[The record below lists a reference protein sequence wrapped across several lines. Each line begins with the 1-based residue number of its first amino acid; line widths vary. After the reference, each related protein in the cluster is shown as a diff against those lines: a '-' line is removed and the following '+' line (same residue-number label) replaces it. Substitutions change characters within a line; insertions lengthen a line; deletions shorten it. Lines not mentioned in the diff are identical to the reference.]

1 MPAIANT
8 TTTSQFQQLTVKEI
22 DFIERFT
29 RNWDSLREIL
39 GIMRPIRKTPGTKLV
54 SNKASIVLQD
64 GSVAEGDEV
73 PFSQATV
80 VPVAYADLDLRKYRK
95 AVTAEAVAKYGAAIA
110 VQKTDDALITELQ
123 TNVLDE
129 FYAFAKTGTLV
140 SAYDS
145 FQMAVSMAIGSVTDK
160 FKKMR
165 RDFSNIVVFVNTLDL
180 YSYLGGAEVTVQSA
194 NGVQYLKNF
203 LGADTMI
210 ISSEIEKGTVIAT
223 PADNIVLYY
232 IDPGDGDFK
241 ELGLDY
247 TTGNGETNLIGI
259 HKEGNY
265 SRVMGETNAL
275 MGMKLW
281 AEYIDGIAV
290 VYVNSGN
297 LEAVT
302 VAPETST
309 IYNYDPATLQAD
321 ISVNGNEIDGTLHYV
336 TTGDLASYWGPGNF
350 LALKFGE
357 YQNVKVGLVPTKGS
371 GLAALDSDR
380 NAAFVVADT
389 DQKVIVQK
397 TVGSNRKT
405 QIYSLAGLTLETAE
419 G

>member
-1 MPAIANT
+1 MLPNT
-8 TTTSQFQQLTVKEI
+8 TGTAQFSQMTVKEI

-29 RNWDSLREIL
+29 RNWDSLAEIM

-54 SNKASIVLQD
+54 SSKASIALQD
-64 GSVAEGDEV
+64 GAVAEGEEV

-80 VPVAYADLDLRKYRK
+80 VPVAYADLTLRKYRK
-95 AVTAEAVAKYGAAIA
+95 AVTAESVSKYGAAIA

-123 TNVLDE
+123 GEVLDE
-129 FYAFAKTGTLV
+129 FYAFAKSGTLV

-165 RDFSNIVVFVNTLDL
+165 RDFSNVVVFVNTLDL
-180 YSYLGGAEVTVQSA
+180 HEYLGGASVTIQTV

-203 LGADTMI
+203 LGAETMI
-210 ISSEIEKGTVIAT
+210 VSSEIERGMVIAT

-265 SRVMGETNAL
+265 GRVMGETHAL
-275 MGMKLW
+275 MGLKLW

-321 ISVNGNEIDGTLHYV
+321 IAVNGDEIDGTLHWV
-336 TTGDLASYWGPGNF
+336 TSGDLASYWGPGNF

-357 YQNVKVGLVPTKGS
+357 YQNVKVGLVPSKGS
-371 GLAALDSDR
+371 GLAALDIDK
-380 NAAFVVADT
+380 NAAFVVADN

-397 TVGSNRKT
+397 TVGSSRKT
-405 QIYSLAGLTLETAE
+405 QVYSLAGLTLETAE

>member
-1 MPAIANT
+1 MAVINNT
-8 TTTSQFQQLTVKEI
+8 TTTNQFSNLTIQEI

-39 GIMRPIRKTPGTKLV
+39 GIMRPIRKQPGTKLV
-54 SNKASIVLQD
+54 SSKASIELQS
-64 GSVAEGDEV
+64 GSVPEGDEV
-73 PFSQATV
+73 PFSQAQV
-80 VPVAYADLDLRKYRK
+80 VPVAYADLNLEKYRK
-95 AVTAEAVAKYGAAIA
+95 AVTAESVSKYGSRIA

-123 TNVLDE
+123 SKILDR

-140 SAYDS
+140 SAYDG
-145 FQMAVSMAIGSVTDK
+145 FQMSVSMAIGSCVDK
-160 FKKMR
+160 FKAMR

-180 YSYLGGAEVTVQSA
+180 YEYLGNASITLQTA
-194 NGVQYLKNF
+194 NGIQYIQDF
-203 LGADTMI
+203 LGANTMI
-210 ISSEIEKGTVIAT
+210 VSSEIDRGTVIAT
-223 PADNIVLYY
+223 PVDNLILYY

-241 ELGLDY
+241 ELGLNY

-265 SRVMGETNAL
+265 GRVMGETHAL
-275 MGMKLW
+275 LGMALW
-281 AEYIDGIAV
+281 AEYIDAVAV
-290 VYVNSGN
+290 VYINKGS
-297 LEAVT
+297 LDAVT

-309 IYNYDPATLQAD
+309 IYNYDPATLQSD
-321 ISVNGNEIDGTLHYV
+321 IAINGDEITGTLNYV

-371 GLAALDSDR
+371 GMAALDSDK
-380 NAAFVVADT
+380 NAAFVINDT

-397 TVGSNRKT
+397 AVGGNRKT
-405 QIYSLAGLTLETAE
+405 QIYSLSGLTLAK